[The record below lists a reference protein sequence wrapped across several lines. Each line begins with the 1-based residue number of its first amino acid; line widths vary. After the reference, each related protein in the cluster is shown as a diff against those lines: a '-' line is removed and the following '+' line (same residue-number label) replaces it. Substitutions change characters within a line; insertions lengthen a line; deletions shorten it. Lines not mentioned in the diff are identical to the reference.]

1 MFVTSFRSLATAG
14 ILPLLA
20 LTLSLRSLLAVP
32 TAGPAEE
39 PTIAGESQDASQ
51 VMSGFKKPEGITV
64 SLFAAEPLVANPVA
78 FGIDE
83 RGRVIVCETFRQSK
97 GVEDNRS
104 HAHWL
109 DDDLAAQTVE
119 DRLAYILK
127 HLGDKAGDYTKHDD
141 RLRLLEDTNGD
152 GVADKSTVF
161 AKGFNQIVDGTGAG
175 VLLRKGTAYYTCIPH
190 LWMLK
195 DADNDGVAED
205 RKSLHEGYG
214 VRFAFRGHDMHGLI
228 IGQDGRLYFSI
239 GDRGLNVKQGDK
251 HFVNPSNGAVLRCE
265 LDGSNLEMFATGLRN
280 PQELAFDDHGN
291 LFTGDNNSD
300 SGDRARW
307 VYVVEGGD
315 TGWRME
321 YQYLSDRGPFN
332 REKIWHPQH
341 EGQPAYII
349 PPITNFAD
357 GPSGLAF
364 DPGTGMTD
372 HFRGRFLLCDFRGGP
387 GNSGVRTFRNKPKG
401 ASFELVD
408 DEQTFWNVLAT
419 DVDFN
424 TDGSI
429 LLSDWV
435 NGWNGENKGRLYTF
449 ASAEAAKSA
458 IVLEVKKLLAEGF
471 SHRETAEL
479 VKLAAH
485 ADRRV
490 RMESQ
495 FALVEKNEAAALATL
510 AKSSDSLLAR
520 LHGVWGLAQLA
531 RLKRDPSIAQPLV
544 ALLADDAGE
553 VRAQTAKMVGELKLA
568 AALPALLNLTSD
580 SEPRVRHF
588 AAIALGY
595 LGDKSAIEG
604 LVKLADDTGA
614 ADPVIRHAAVMGL
627 VGAAR
632 SEENLKVYYTSSS
645 PSIRMAMVLALR
657 RLKSPDLGLFVNDI
671 DPLVRVEAAR
681 AIYDVP
687 VAAALPTLAAALS
700 PAVTD
705 DALARR
711 MLGANFRLGTAEA
724 AERIAKFAA
733 SSTPSETLRLE
744 ALGMLANWAKPSS
757 RDRVIGVWNPL
768 EPRDSAIAKTAFQ
781 ANIAGMLTGGD
792 KVRSEAAKVAAGLG
806 INEIAPI
813 LIELLSDKSLSGKS
827 RADSL
832 WILGQLGSD
841 KLNELIS
848 SSLKDADPYVRSTAL
863 RMLALIKPAEAFP
876 LLEIAALDGQGVDR
890 QQALVVLGSLAT
902 SDADAV
908 LTKGL
913 DTLLAGKFPPYASLD
928 LVEAAAKSESP
939 EVKDRLKKYEST
951 RAAGDPVAK
960 FIECLE
966 GGDADAGRVI
976 FYEKTQVS
984 CVRCHK
990 VAQTGGEV
998 GPELTKI
1005 GTDKARQY
1013 LLEAIADPNRAI
1025 AKNFETVTI
1034 LDLDGNV
1041 LSGIVK
1047 FENDKRVDLMTGEG
1061 KIVSVEKENIDQ
1073 RKSGK
1078 SSMPEDLTKHL
1089 SKSELRDLVAF
1100 LASLKGESK

>member
-1 MFVTSFRSLATAG
+1 MNRLPTLAA
-14 ILPLLA
+14 LA
-20 LTLSLRSLLAVP
+20 AFASLLLVGSQASAVP
-32 TAGPAEE
+32 PAGAAEE
-39 PTIAGESQDASQ
+39 PKIAEQSADASQ
-51 VMSGFKKPEGITV
+51 VMAGFKKPEGINV
-64 SLFAAEPLVANPVA
+64 SLFAAEPMLANPVA
-78 FGIDE
+78 FAIDE
-83 RGRVIVCETFRQSK
+83 RGRVLVCETFRQSK

-104 HAHWL
+104 HGHWL

-127 HLGDKAGDYTKHDD
+127 HLGEKKANEYTLNDD
-141 RLRLLEDTNGD
+141 RLRLVEDTNGD

-195 DADNDGVAED
+195 DADNDGVAEE
-205 RKSLHEGYG
+205 RKSLHYGYG

-228 IGQDGRLYFSI
+228 LGPDGRLYFSI

-341 EGQPAYII
+341 AGQPAYIL

-364 DPGTGMTD
+364 DPGTGMTE
-372 HFRGRFLLCDFRGGP
+372 HFRGRFMLCDFRGGP

-424 TDGSI
+424 TDGTI

-449 ASAEAAKSA
+449 SAPEAAKSP

-471 SHRETAEL
+471 AHRDTAEL
-479 VKLAAH
+479 VKLVAH

-490 RMESQ
+490 RQESQ
-495 FALVEKNEAAALATL
+495 FALVEKNEAATL
-510 AKSSDSLLAR
+510 AAIAKANDSLLAR
-520 LHGVWGLAQLA
+520 LHGIWGLAQLA
-531 RLKRDPSIAQPLV
+531 RLKGDASIGEPIV
-544 ALLADDAGE
+544 ALLSDDAGE
-553 VRAQTAKMVGELKLA
+553 VRAQAAKMAGELKLA
-568 AALPALLNLTSD
+568 SAAPTLIKLTTD

-588 AAIALGY
+588 AAHSLGKI
-595 LGDKSAIEG
+595 GAADSIES
-604 LVKLADDTGA
+604 LLKLADATGA
-614 ADPVIRHAAVMGL
+614 EDPVIRHACVMGL
-627 VGAAR
+627 LGAAGT
-632 SEENLKVYYTSSS
+632 EEKLKAHYANPS
-645 PSIRMAMVLALR
+645 PAIRMVVVLALR
-657 RLKSPDLGLFVNDI
+657 RMKSGDLAQFVSDT

-681 AIYDVP
+681 AIYDLP
-687 VAAALPTLAAALS
+687 VSTAIPTLAAALS

-711 MLGANFRLGTAEA
+711 MLGANFRLGSAEA
-724 AERIAKFAA
+724 ADRIAKFAA
-733 SSTPSETLRLE
+733 SSSASESLRLE
-744 ALGMLANWAKPSS
+744 ALGMLAAWANPSP
-757 RDRVIGVWNPL
+757 RDRVIGFWNPL
-768 EPRDSAIAKTAFQ
+768 ETRDAKIAKAAVQ
-781 ANIAGMLTGGD
+781 ANIAGMLAGSD
-792 KVRSEAAKVAAGLG
+792 KVRSEAANVAAGLG
-806 INEIAPI
+806 ITEIAPV
-813 LIELLSDKSLSGKS
+813 LIELLSDKNLGGKS
-827 RADSL
+827 RAESL
-832 WILGQLGSD
+832 LVLAQLGSD
-841 KLNELIS
+841 KLTALVEG
-848 SSLKDADPYVRSTAL
+848 SLKDSDPYVRSAAL
-863 RMLALIKPAEAFP
+863 RILATSKPAEALP
-876 LLEIAALDGQGVDR
+876 LLEIAAIDGDGVDR
-890 QQALVVLGSLAT
+890 QQALVVLGSLK
-902 SDADAV
+902 SGEADAV
-908 LTKGL
+908 LAKGL
-913 DTLLAGKFPPYASLD
+913 ETLLAGKFPAYASLD
-928 LVEAAAKSESP
+928 LVDAAAKSSSSK
-939 EVKDRLKKYEST
+939 VKDLLKKYEES
-951 RAAGDPVAK
+951 RPAGDAAAK

-990 VAQTGGEV
+990 VSQTGGEV

-1005 GTDKARQY
+1005 AADKPRQY
-1013 LLEAIADPNRAI
+1013 LLEAIADPNRVI
-1025 AKNFETVTI
+1025 AKNFESIVI

-1041 LSGIVK
+1041 YSGIVK
-1047 FENDKRVDLMTGEG
+1047 FEDDKRVDLMTGEG
-1061 KIVSVEKENIDQ
+1061 KIVSVDKENIDQ
-1073 RKSGK
+1073 RKPGK

-1089 SKSELRDLVAF
+1089 TKAELRDLVAY